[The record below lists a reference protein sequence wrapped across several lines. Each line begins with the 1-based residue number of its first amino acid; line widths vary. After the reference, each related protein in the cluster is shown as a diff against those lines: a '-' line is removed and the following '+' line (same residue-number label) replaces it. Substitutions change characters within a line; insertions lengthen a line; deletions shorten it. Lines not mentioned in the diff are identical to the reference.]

1 MCMTKPSIMPISL
14 YQPLNSNN
22 SNIKKKENFLI
33 IIIII
38 IIIMII
44 IYYLYCANSTD
55 VYMIKCASAVKVP
68 RVININFLP
77 TIFVQNQAEGLL
89 ELTK

>member
-1 MCMTKPSIMPISL
+1 MPISL
-14 YQPLNSNN
+14 YQLLNGNN
-22 SNIKKKENFLI
+22 SNIKKKEKFL
-33 IIIII
+33 I

-55 VYMIKCASAVKVP
+55 VYMIKCASAIVKVP

>member
-1 MCMTKPSIMPISL
+1 MTKPSIMPISL

-22 SNIKKKENFLI
+22 SNIKKKEKFL
-33 IIIII
+33 I

-55 VYMIKCASAVKVP
+55 VYMIKCASAIVKVP

>member
-1 MCMTKPSIMPISL
+1 MCMTEPSIMPISL

-22 SNIKKKENFLI
+22 SNIKKKEKFL
-33 IIIII
+33 I

-55 VYMIKCASAVKVP
+55 VYMIKCASAIVKVP

-77 TIFVQNQAEGLL
+77 TMFVQNQAEGLL

>member
-22 SNIKKKENFLI
+22 SNIKKKEKFL
-33 IIIII
+33 I

-55 VYMIKCASAVKVP
+55 VYMIKCASAIVKVP

-89 ELTK
+89 ELT

>member
-1 MCMTKPSIMPISL
+1 MCMTKQSIMPISL

-22 SNIKKKENFLI
+22 SNIKKKEKFL
-33 IIIII
+33 I

-55 VYMIKCASAVKVP
+55 VYMIKCASAIVKVP

>member
-22 SNIKKKENFLI
+22 SNIKKKEKFL
-33 IIIII
+33 I

-55 VYMIKCASAVKVP
+55 VYMIKCASAIVKVP
-68 RVININFLP
+68 RVINVNFLP

>member
-1 MCMTKPSIMPISL
+1 MCMRKPSIMPISL

-22 SNIKKKENFLI
+22 SNIKKKEKFL

-55 VYMIKCASAVKVP
+55 VYMIKCASAIVKVP
-68 RVININFLP
+68 RVININFPQQYLYK
-77 TIFVQNQAEGLL
+77 IKQKGY
-89 ELTK
+89 

>member
-22 SNIKKKENFLI
+22 SNIKKKETFL
-33 IIIII
+33 II

-55 VYMIKCASAVKVP
+55 VYMIKCASAIVKVP

>member
-22 SNIKKKENFLI
+22 SNIKKKEKFL
-33 IIIII
+33 III

-55 VYMIKCASAVKVP
+55 VYMIKCASAIVKVP

-77 TIFVQNQAEGLL
+77 TMFVQNQAEGLL

>member
-22 SNIKKKENFLI
+22 SNIKKKEKFL
-33 IIIII
+33 I

-55 VYMIKCASAVKVP
+55 VYMIKCASAIVKVP

-77 TIFVQNQAEGLL
+77 TILVQNQAEGLL

>member
-22 SNIKKKENFLI
+22 SNIKKKETFL
-33 IIIII
+33 I

-55 VYMIKCASAVKVP
+55 VYMIKCASAIVKVP

-77 TIFVQNQAEGLL
+77 TMFVQNQAEGLL

>member
-22 SNIKKKENFLI
+22 SNIKKKEKFL
-33 IIIII
+33 I

-55 VYMIKCASAVKVP
+55 VYMIKCASAIVKVP

-77 TIFVQNQAEGLL
+77 TMFVQNQAEGLL

>member
-1 MCMTKPSIMPISL
+1 MCMTKPSIMPTSL

-22 SNIKKKENFLI
+22 SNIKKKEKFL
-33 IIIII
+33 I

-55 VYMIKCASAVKVP
+55 VYMIKCASAIVKVP

>member
-22 SNIKKKENFLI
+22 SNIKKKEKFL
-33 IIIII
+33 I

-55 VYMIKCASAVKVP
+55 VYMIKCASAIVKVP
-68 RVININFLP
+68 RVININFLR

>member
-22 SNIKKKENFLI
+22 SNIKKKEKFLT
-33 IIIII
+33 

-55 VYMIKCASAVKVP
+55 VYMIKCASAIVKVP

>member
-14 YQPLNSNN
+14 YQPLNGNN
-22 SNIKKKENFLI
+22 SNIKKKEKFL
-33 IIIII
+33 I

-55 VYMIKCASAVKVP
+55 VYMIKCASAIVKVP
-68 RVININFLP
+68 RVININVLP

>member
-22 SNIKKKENFLI
+22 SNIKKKEKFL
-33 IIIII
+33 I

-44 IYYLYCANSTD
+44 VYYLYCANSTD
-55 VYMIKCASAVKVP
+55 VYMIKCASAIVKVP

>member
-1 MCMTKPSIMPISL
+1 MTKPSIMPISL
-14 YQPLNSNN
+14 YQPLNSSN
-22 SNIKKKENFLI
+22 SNIKKKEKFL
-33 IIIII
+33 I

-55 VYMIKCASAVKVP
+55 VYMIKCASAIVKVP

>member
-22 SNIKKKENFLI
+22 SNIKKKEKFL
-33 IIIII
+33 I

-55 VYMIKCASAVKVP
+55 VYMIKCASAIVKVP

-77 TIFVQNQAEGLL
+77 TIFVQNQAQGLL

>member
-1 MCMTKPSIMPISL
+1 MCMTKPSIVPISL

-22 SNIKKKENFLI
+22 SNIKKKEKFL
-33 IIIII
+33 IIII

-55 VYMIKCASAVKVP
+55 VYMIKCASAIVKVP

-89 ELTK
+89 ESTK

>member
-1 MCMTKPSIMPISL
+1 MPISL

-22 SNIKKKENFLI
+22 SNIKKKEKFL
-33 IIIII
+33 I

-55 VYMIKCASAVKVP
+55 VYMIKCASAIVKVP

>member
-22 SNIKKKENFLI
+22 SNIKKKEKFL
-33 IIIII
+33 III

-55 VYMIKCASAVKVP
+55 VYMIKCASAIVKVP

>member
-1 MCMTKPSIMPISL
+1 MCMTKPCIMPISL

-22 SNIKKKENFLI
+22 SNIKKKEKFL
-33 IIIII
+33 I

-55 VYMIKCASAVKVP
+55 VYMIKCASAIVKVP

>member
-22 SNIKKKENFLI
+22 SNIKKKEKFL
-33 IIIII
+33 
-38 IIIMII
+38 IIMII

-55 VYMIKCASAVKVP
+55 VYMIKCASAIVKVP

>member
-22 SNIKKKENFLI
+22 SNIKKEENFL
-33 IIIII
+33 I

-55 VYMIKCASAVKVP
+55 VYMIKCASAIVKVP

>member
-1 MCMTKPSIMPISL
+1 MPISL

-22 SNIKKKENFLI
+22 SNIKKKEKFL
-33 IIIII
+33 III

-55 VYMIKCASAVKVP
+55 VYMIKCASAIVKVP

>member
-22 SNIKKKENFLI
+22 SNIKKKEKFLI
-33 IIIII
+33 IIIM
-38 IIIMII
+38 IMII

-55 VYMIKCASAVKVP
+55 VYMIKCASAIVKVP

>member
-22 SNIKKKENFLI
+22 SNIKKKEKFL
-33 IIIII
+33 I

-55 VYMIKCASAVKVP
+55 VYMIKCASAIVKVP

>member
-22 SNIKKKENFLI
+22 SNIKKKEKFL
-33 IIIII
+33 II

-55 VYMIKCASAVKVP
+55 VYMIKCASAIVKVP

>member
-22 SNIKKKENFLI
+22 SNIKKKEKFL
-33 IIIII
+33 I

-55 VYMIKCASAVKVP
+55 VYMIKCASAIVKVP
-68 RVININFLP
+68 RVTNINFLP

>member
-22 SNIKKKENFLI
+22 SNIKKKQKFL
-33 IIIII
+33 I

-55 VYMIKCASAVKVP
+55 VYMIKCASAIVKVP

>member
-33 IIIII
+33 III
-38 IIIMII
+38 MII

-55 VYMIKCASAVKVP
+55 VYMIKCASAIVKVP

>member
-22 SNIKKKENFLI
+22 SNIKKKEKFL
-33 IIIII
+33 I

-55 VYMIKCASAVKVP
+55 VYMIKCASAIVKVP

-89 ELTK
+89 EVTK

>member
-22 SNIKKKENFLI
+22 SNIKKKEKFL
-33 IIIII
+33 I

-55 VYMIKCASAVKVP
+55 VYMIKCASTIVKVP